1 MDTKHIKEII
11 TAMEKGGIKRVRI
24 KGEKGNEIEIE
35 RFDEHAPAT
44 HIVRSEPAHHF
55 ASASNPRTP
64 VEEKGESKESHAK
77 FITSPMV
84 GTFYTAASPE
94 DAAFVKV
101 GDSVNEDSVVCIIE
115 AMKVMNEVKAGK
127 KGKIIEIYMNNAE
140 PVEFGTKLFRI
151 V

>member
-35 RFDEHAPAT
+35 RFDEQTAT
-44 HIVRSEPAHHF
+44 AHIARSEPVHHF
-55 ASASNPRTP
+55 ASAPAPRAP
-64 VEEKGESKESHAK
+64 VEEKGEHKESHAK
-77 FITSPMV
+77 FISSPMV
-84 GTFYTAASPE
+84 GTYYSATSPE
-94 DAAFVKV
+94 DASFVKV
-101 GDSVNEDSVVCIIE
+101 GDTVNEDSVVCIIE

-127 KGKIIEIYMNNAE
+127 KGKIIEILMNNAE